1 MTFGVSVPAALWLLP
16 IALAPAL
23 FLFFRPSSIPS
34 IAAAPR
40 DQTSQIVDVG
50 LRCAAALA
58 IAGTILVIAGPYRGS
73 HSVVRIGEGA
83 EVVVL
88 IDRSSSMNES
98 FAGRQPSGEE
108 ESKAAASKRILDG
121 FISRRAHDLF
131 GVAAF
136 STSPILVM
144 PMTDRRDAVRAAIQ
158 AIDRPG
164 LGYTNIGRG
173 LAMALSMFGA
183 GGSSDSRVILLVSDG
198 AAVIDPRIQDEL
210 RADFQ
215 KIRPN
220 LYWLFLRTTGS
231 KGISDRPEPG
241 EDTPQAMPERHL
253 DLFFKSLG
261 VSYRSF
267 EAEGPAAV
275 EDAIAQIDRIERH
288 PIAFEEKL
296 PREDLTHIALTIASL
311 ATFLLLAAKLAETRL
326 AGAGRSAPD
335 KTPRYRIARMTK

>member
-1 MTFGVSVPAALWLLP
+1 MSFGVASPSVLWLLP
-16 IALAPAL
+16 LALLPL
-23 FLFFRPSSIPS
+23 VFSVLRSSRVAS
-34 IAAAPR
+34 VAAVPQ
-40 DQTSQIVDVG
+40 DPLSNVVSLG
-50 LRCAAALA
+50 LRLASLLA
-58 IAGTILVIAGPYRGS
+58 IGATTLAVAGPYREGQT
-73 HSVVRIGEGA
+73 VFRTGEGA
-83 EVVVL
+83 EVAILV
-88 IDRSSSMNES
+88 DRSASMNET

-108 ESKAAASKRILDG
+108 ESKAAASKQILDG

-144 PMTDRRDAVRAAIQ
+144 PMTDHRDAVRAAVQ

-183 GGSSDSRVILLVSDG
+183 GGQVESRVILLVSDG

-210 RADFQ
+210 RADFR

-220 LYWLFLRTTGS
+220 LYWLFLRTAGA
-231 KGISDRPEPG
+231 KGISDAPEDG
-241 EDTPQAMPERHL
+241 EDTPQALPERHL

-261 VSYRSF
+261 IAYRAF

-275 EDAIAQIDRIERH
+275 QDAIAQIDRLERH
-288 PIAFEEKL
+288 PIRYAERI
-296 PREDLTHIALTIASL
+296 PREDLTDAALAIASF
-311 ATFLLLAAKLAETRL
+311 ATFLLLAAKLAETGL
-326 AGAGRSAPD
+326 NGAASSRSAA
-335 KTPRYRIARMTK
+335 PRRAQGATK